1 MLNRPHY
8 IGRFA
13 PSPSGPLHQGSLVAA
28 MASYLDAKAHH
39 GHWLVRIE
47 DVDEGRSV
55 PGAAEAMLALL
66 RSLGMDWDGDV
77 VWQSQRKQLYQAAA
91 DKLGAHVYPCGCNR
105 REIADS
111 RLGTAPDGS
120 AIYPGTCRNGLAPGK
135 TMRSL
140 RVRVPDMRVSDMRVS
155 DMRVSD
161 MRVPDAAA
169 TAGSIRSPAITG
181 SSPATPAS
189 SPAIATDAGLI
200 AFTDRAAGYMEQHLA
215 TESGDFVLKRAD
227 GFWAY
232 QLAVVVDDAEQGVTD
247 IVRGADLIDST
258 PRQIYLQHLLGV
270 PTPRYLHVPVVRNA
284 DGEKLSKQT
293 GALAVAPDNEGQA
306 LRALQAAA
314 AFLQLPIA
322 QTDSI
327 STFWQAAIPAWA
339 NRVGLSWAPA

>member
-1 MLNRPHY
+1 
-8 IGRFA
+8 
-13 PSPSGPLHQGSLVAA
+13 

-39 GHWLVRIE
+39 GRWLVRIE

-55 PGAAEAMLALL
+55 PGAAEGILALL

-77 VWQSQRKQLYQAAA
+77 VWQSRRKQLYQAAA

-140 RVRVPDMRVSDMRVS
+140 RVRVPDMRVSDMRVP
-155 DMRVSD
+155 D
-161 MRVPDAAA
+161 MRVPDAAG
-169 TAGSIRSPAITG
+169 TAGSISRPATTG
-181 SSPATPAS
+181 SSLATRASSPATPAS
-189 SPAIATDAGLI
+189 ISATPTDAGLI
-200 AFTDRAAGYMEQHLA
+200 AFTDRAAGYMAQHLA

-258 PRQIYLQHLLGV
+258 PRQIYLQRLLGV

-314 AFLQLPIA
+314 AFLQLPVA
-322 QTDSI
+322 PTDSI

-339 NRVGLSWAPA
+339 NRVGLSCGPA